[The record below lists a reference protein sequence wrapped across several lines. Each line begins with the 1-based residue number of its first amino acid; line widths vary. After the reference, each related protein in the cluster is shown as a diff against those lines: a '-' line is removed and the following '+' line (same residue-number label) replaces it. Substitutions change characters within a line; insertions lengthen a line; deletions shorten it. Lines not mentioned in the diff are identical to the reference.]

1 MILKNARIW
10 SKEQLFKG
18 HIVINEDEGIISDVV
33 KSFSSVSFHDDTIID
48 LQNKLVIPSLID
60 IHCHLRDF
68 EESDKE
74 TYESGAEAAA
84 AGGFTHVFD
93 MPNKKPPI
101 NSFDKIKEVEKRTKK
116 IRNISIVPFLLL
128 NENSERPYVYHYP
141 FVKVYLGLT
150 TGNYLTK
157 YRELE
162 KFIEK
167 SKGMVTIHCEDNETI
182 KANEAK
188 YQDKVKDHCEIRGP
202 EVELIVID
210 KVINMLGGVSHE
222 CKIHIAHVTLK
233 KSVDRLNKASFSFE
247 VTPHHLLLNKEDYE
261 RLGIWAKMNPPLRSK
276 EEQEKL
282 WKSFLKGLI
291 PIIATDHAP
300 HTKEEKRTNHS
311 SGVPEFETALA
322 SILSKLQPL
331 DKYKL
336 DLVVKTM
343 ALNPRRLMGISNTK
357 SISPNEVADLTVIDL
372 DQTKKVY
379 ADVLKTKCK
388 WSPWEGEILKGWP
401 VMTIHNGCICYNDL

>member
-10 SKEQLFKG
+10 SKEQLFRG

-33 KSFSSVSFHDDTIID
+33 KSFSSIRFHDETIID
-48 LQNKLVIPSLID
+48 LENKLVIPSLID
-60 IHCHLRDF
+60 IHSHLRDF
-68 EESDKE
+68 EESNKE

-116 IRNISIVPFLLL
+116 IRDVSIIPFLLL
-128 NENSERPYVYHYP
+128 NENTERPYVYQYP
-141 FVKVYLGLT
+141 YVKAYLGLT

-157 YRELE
+157 FAEIKE
-162 KFIEK
+162 FIEK
-167 SKGMVTIHCEDNETI
+167 SEGVITIHCEDKETI
-182 KANEAK
+182 EKNESK
-188 YQDKVKDHCEIRGP
+188 HLDIVKNHCEIRGP
-202 EVELIVID
+202 ETELGIID
-210 KVINMLGGVSHE
+210 KVINMFIEVRHE
-222 CKIHIAHVTLK
+222 SKIHIAHVTLK
-233 KSVDRLNKASFSFE
+233 ESVDRLRKTGFSFE
-247 VTPHHLLLNKEDYE
+247 VTPHHLLLNKEDYQ

-282 WKSFLKGLI
+282 WKTFLKGLI

-300 HTKEEKRTNHS
+300 HTKEEKKTGHP

-322 SILSKLQPL
+322 SILSELQPL

-343 ALNPRRLMGISNTK
+343 ALNPRQLMGISSTR
-357 SISPNEVADLTVIDL
+357 SITPNEVADLTVIDL
-372 DQTKKVY
+372 DQTKKVS
-379 ADVLKTKCK
+379 ANLLKTKCK

-401 VMTIHNGCICYNDL
+401 IMTIHNGCICYNDL